1 MLTRPISTYTLD
13 DELISFTYEQKQD
26 TYFYVFELDPAYT
39 NCAAN
44 NTKKEQFLK
53 SPLVIYNHCYV
64 KGVIE
69 TAYVLRQQLEQ
80 EAKRLHAAGGP
91 YIRPV
96 MLLVIN
102 GSTAMQDRT
111 LYELKMKFIEAG
123 IKQAEIKI
131 KGNVIDELQ
140 GVNVMKEN
148 CEVRYVITVNDLQEQ
163 WRCPF
168 AYVLASLGNRAFAM
182 DIQAPVHCLLPQPY
196 SITTTQPLLN
206 AGYVLTASSK
216 FPEITTSIRSHVQ
229 DLNFSDAELRIKD
242 NLIELLKR
250 ISVFEILRSEL
261 NNGMDGIDLK
271 KSTKNESIVKE
282 IQNLVLIN

>member
-13 DELISFTYEQKQD
+13 DELISYTCEQEQD
-26 TYFYVFELDPAYT
+26 TYFYVFELDPVST

-44 NTKKEQFLK
+44 NIKKEQFMK

-80 EAKRLHAAGGP
+80 EAKNLHAGGGP
-91 YIRPV
+91 YIRPM

-102 GSTAMQDRT
+102 GANAMQDLT

-140 GVNVMKEN
+140 GMNVMKEN

-168 AYVLASLGNRAFAM
+168 VYVLASLGNRAFAM
-182 DIQAPVHCLLPQPY
+182 DIKAPVHSLLPHP
-196 SITTTQPLLN
+196 SSTTTTHPLLN

-216 FPEITTSIRSHVQ
+216 FPEITTNLRSHVQ
-229 DLNFSDAELRIKD
+229 DLNFSDAEVRIKD

-261 NNGMDGIDLK
+261 NNGMEGIDL
-271 KSTKNESIVKE
+271 TKEGEDDSIVKE
-282 IQNLVLIN
+282 IKNLVLAG